1 MKDNVTAT
9 PQSKFTHAAVAYLIY
24 GIVYEGF
31 AVLRIWQGSSPPG
44 LSLSRVAL
52 YLITGAI
59 IMVVLPWLIYRGY
72 RRFTQIIALLVG
84 LRAIAL
90 VAILSGVRLFFFYD
104 REPFFLKKM
113 SPDAVYAAALLIA
126 LGTLV
131 FLIRAGWDL
140 GRSERA

>member
-1 MKDNVTAT
+1 MEDIVIAT
-9 PQSKFTHAAVAYLIY
+9 PQAKFMHAAVAYLIY
-24 GIVYEGF
+24 GIIYEGF
-31 AVLRIWQGSSPPG
+31 AALRIWQGSSPPG
-44 LSLSRVAL
+44 LSSSRMAL
-52 YLITGAI
+52 YLIIGAI
-59 IMVVLPWLIYRGY
+59 VMVVLPWLIYRGY

-90 VAILSGVRLFFFYD
+90 VAILGGYRLFFFYE

-113 SPDAVYAAALLIA
+113 SSDAVYAAALLIA

>member
-1 MKDNVTAT
+1 MPTT
-9 PQSKFTHAAVAYLIY
+9 PQAKFTHAAVAYLIY
-24 GIVYEGF
+24 GIIYEGV
-31 AVLRIWQGSSPPG
+31 AALRIWQGSLPPG
-44 LSLSRVAL
+44 LSSSRMAVYLIIGALIMVAL
-52 YLITGAI
+52 PYF
-59 IMVVLPWLIYRGY
+59 IYRGY

-84 LRAIAL
+84 LRVIAL
-90 VAILSGVRLFFFYD
+90 VGILGGYHLFFFYD

-113 SPDAVYAAALLIA
+113 SPDAVYAVALLIA

>member
-1 MKDNVTAT
+1 MPTT
-9 PQSKFTHAAVAYLIY
+9 PQAKFTHAAVAYLIY

-31 AVLRIWQGSSPPG
+31 AALRIWQGSSPPG
-44 LSLSRVAL
+44 LSSSRMAV
-52 YLITGAI
+52 YLIIGAI
-59 IMVVLPWLIYRGY
+59 VMVVLPWLIYRGY

-90 VAILSGVRLFFFYD
+90 VAILGGVRLFFFYD

-113 SPDAVYAAALLIA
+113 SSDTVYAAALLIA
-126 LGTLV
+126 LGTLF
-131 FLIRAGWDL
+131 FLVRAGWNL

>member
-1 MKDNVTAT
+1 MPTT
-9 PQSKFTHAAVAYLIY
+9 PQAKFTHAAVAYLIY
-24 GIVYEGF
+24 GIVYEGV
-31 AVLRIWQGSSPPG
+31 AVLRIWQGSLPPG
-44 LSLSRVAL
+44 LSSSRMAVYLIIGALIMVAL
-52 YLITGAI
+52 PYF
-59 IMVVLPWLIYRGY
+59 IYRGY

-84 LRAIAL
+84 LRVIAL
-90 VAILSGVRLFFFYD
+90 VGILGGYRLFFFYD

-113 SPDAVYAAALLIA
+113 SPDAVYAVALLIA